1 MRRRASDYEAIETT
15 ELRLLKIREVLTICG
30 ISKSS
35 LYAAVREGTFP
46 APVKLTER
54 SSAWVKSE
62 VMEWIE
68 GRMRAR

>member
-1 MRRRASDYEAIETT
+1 
-15 ELRLLKIREVLTICG
+15 
-30 ISKSS
+30 